1 MRIKRFEINDFGKF
15 HKLNTIDDLD
25 NGLVLIYGKNE
36 AGKTTLFELIKTV
49 FYGFKPA
56 SRKKN
61 PNVSWEN
68 DRIEFT
74 CDVEM
79 DNGDKLEIYRRLLS
93 SPSGKIIKDGKVEEI
108 KNYAIRQVS
117 HISSE
122 IYSKIFA
129 LKVEDL
135 TEIQGEAWS
144 EIQEKLLAGF
154 GSEELVSVREV
165 VKKINEE
172 CDALFK
178 KRKSEHQLVRKL
190 KTIIV
195 DLKKERN
202 VARDSNEKTR
212 FFDSEITR
220 MKKELVELEEK
231 EINLKVIIK
240 KAKEITPIRNIIREI
255 NRIEEEFHL
264 KNAWLEMRD
273 MNIEKYIEIKKNV
286 EILRDSV
293 VKLGKLEK
301 IQEEKVTLFSN
312 EDIDVY
318 KNRVRIEAFK
328 SEYSDLKVLRSE
340 IRTCEEELR
349 RLNRKKRTEWQSIS
363 EKDLNDEICRQ
374 IEKIEIHELA
384 KQISKW
390 TKIKREL
397 VDKQFAYKELK
408 KQIEEEKPQNDYLLL
423 KMIGA
428 AILLTGAISLI
439 LGIAEQINIITIG
452 GIWMSI
458 LGSIFFVVI
467 PSIMKK
473 KASSQGGTST
483 LVELRLAV
491 NEIVEEEKEK
501 HEELVKTLHAIPVS
515 SAVMEDYTEAFISS
529 FKSIKSIVSEIGDK
543 QREVNQKNDILD
555 NLQGNL
561 MTFLNKFEY
570 QSAVKEE
577 EKLLELRNRV
587 DRIERQKISNEGISR
602 RIEEIREELEE
613 KKELLKKQEKVLE
626 EAEEQLKSIGG
637 GDVEQGVMNYE
648 NNIKIQKKIELL
660 EEQLSQIPNS
670 RAIIEEIDLRNGEM
684 VNDDNLI
691 YSDYE
696 VEKAESDISN
706 ITEKMKLLIESKK
719 ENEMLMSRILEEKT
733 LDEIESEIFVR
744 GEELKEAYIKY
755 DKLMLMKEIINIADE
770 QFKEKNQ
777 PDVLKN
783 ASSYLKKIT
792 GNKYS
797 HIMVEESDG
806 EVSSIFIKNN
816 NTNKRIEATKD
827 KLSKG
832 TLHQLYLALRMSLI
846 DHLDKDN
853 EKLPICF
860 DELLVNWDDS
870 RLGNNLVLL
879 KEICKKRQ
887 VFMFTCHD
895 WLATK
900 IEKEFNIKRINLEK
914 QGD

>member
-135 TEIQGEAWS
+135 AEIQGEAWS

-172 CDALFK
+172 SDALFK

-255 NRIEEEFHL
+255 NRIEEEFYL

-340 IRTCEEELR
+340 IRTYEEELR

-363 EKDLNDEICRQ
+363 EKDLNDEICTQ

-384 KQISKW
+384 KQISKL

-515 SAVMEDYTEAFISS
+515 SAAMEDYTEAFISS

-613 KKELLKKQEKVLE
+613 KKELLKKQEKVLQ
-626 EAEEQLKSIGG
+626 EAEEQLRSIGG
-637 GDVEQGVMNYE
+637 GDVEQGVMNYD
-648 NNIKIQKKIELL
+648 NNIKTQKKIELL

-733 LDEIESEIFVR
+733 LDEIESEIIVR
-744 GEELKEAYIKY
+744 GEELREAYIKH
-755 DKLMLMKEIINIADE
+755 DKLLLMKEIINIADE
-770 QFKEKNQ
+770 RFREENQ

-783 ASSYLKKIT
+783 ASVYLQKIT
-792 GNKYS
+792 DKKYS
-797 HIMVEESDG
+797 HIMVEEKDG
-806 EVSSIFIKNN
+806 EVSALLVKNN
-816 NTNKRIEATKD
+816 HLKKRIEAISS

-832 TLHQLYLALRMSLI
+832 TLHQLYLSLRLSLI
-846 DHLDKDN
+846 DHLDRDK

>member
-15 HKLNTIDDLD
+15 HNLNTIDKLD

-36 AGKTTLFELIKTV
+36 AGKTTLFELIKTL

-56 SRKKN
+56 SREKN
-61 PNVSWEN
+61 PNVSWKN

-79 DNGDKLEIYRRLLS
+79 DNGDKLVIYRRLLS

-117 HISSE
+117 HISPE

-135 TEIQGEAWS
+135 AEIQGEAWS

-165 VKKINEE
+165 LKKINEE
-172 CDALFK
+172 SDSLFK

-202 VARDSNEKTR
+202 VARDSNKKIR
-212 FFDSEITR
+212 FFDSEISR
-220 MKKELVELEEK
+220 MKKELEELEEK
-231 EINLKVIIK
+231 EINLKIIIK
-240 KAKEITPIRNIIREI
+240 KAKEIMPIRNIIREI
-255 NRIEEEFHL
+255 NRIEEKFSL
-264 KNAWLEMRD
+264 KNTWLAMRN
-273 MNIEKYIEIKKNV
+273 MNIEKYTEIKNNV
-286 EILRDSV
+286 ETFKSNV
-293 VKLGKLEK
+293 EKLGKLEK
-301 IQEEKVTLFSN
+301 SQEEKVVLFSN

-318 KNRVRIEAFK
+318 KNRVRIETFK

-340 IRTCEEELR
+340 IGTYEEELR
-349 RLNRKKRTEWQSIS
+349 RLSRKKRAEWENIS
-363 EKDLNDEICRQ
+363 EKDLDDEICTK
-374 IEKIEIHELA
+374 IERIEIHELA
-384 KQISKW
+384 KQISKL

-397 VDKQFAYKELK
+397 VDKQFSYKELK
-408 KQIEEEKPQNDYLLL
+408 KQLEEEKPQHDYLVL
-423 KMIGA
+423 KIIGA
-428 AILLTGAISLI
+428 AILLAGAISTI

-458 LGSIFFVVI
+458 SGVIFFVVI
-467 PSIMKK
+467 PNIMKK
-473 KASSQGGTST
+473 KASSKGETGT

-491 NEIVEEEKEK
+491 NEIVEEENEK
-501 HEELVKTLHAIPVS
+501 CEELVKMLDAIPVS
-515 SAVMEDYTEAFISS
+515 TAAMEDYTEAFISS
-529 FKSIKSIVSEIGDK
+529 FKTIKSIVSEIGDK
-543 QREVNQKNDILD
+543 QREVNKKNDRLD

-561 MTFLNKFEY
+561 IAFLNKFEY
-570 QSAVKEE
+570 QSAIKEE

-587 DRIERQKISNEGISR
+587 AQIEKHKIRNEGNSR

-613 KKELLKKQEKVLE
+613 EKELLKKQEKVLQE
-626 EAEEQLKSIGG
+626 IEEQLRSIGG
-637 GDVEQGVMNYE
+637 GDVEQGAMNYD
-648 NNIKIQKKIELL
+648 NNIQTQKKIELL
-660 EEQLSQIPNS
+660 EGQLSIIPNYG
-670 RAIIEEIDLRNGEM
+670 AIIEEMDLRNDEM
-684 VNDDNLI
+684 ANDDDLI

-696 VEKAESDISN
+696 VEKAESDITN

-733 LDEIESEIFVR
+733 IDEIESEIIVR
-744 GEELKEAYIKY
+744 EEELRDAYIKY
-755 DKLMLMKEIINIADE
+755 DKLLLMKEIINIADE
-770 QFKEKNQ
+770 RFREENQ

-783 ASSYLKKIT
+783 ASVYLQKIT
-792 GNKYS
+792 DKKYS
-797 HIMVEESDG
+797 HIMVEEKDG
-806 EVSSIFIKNN
+806 ELSALLVKNN
-816 NTNKRIEATKD
+816 HLKKRIEAVSS

-832 TLHQLYLALRMSLI
+832 TLHQLYLSLRLSLI
-846 DHLDKDN
+846 DHLDRDK

-860 DELLVNWDDS
+860 DELLVNWDDG
-870 RLGNNLVLL
+870 RLDNNLMVL
-879 KEICKKRQ
+879 KEICNKRQ
-887 VFMFTCHD
+887 VFMFTCHE

-900 IEKEFNIKRINLEK
+900 IEEEFNIKRIDLEK